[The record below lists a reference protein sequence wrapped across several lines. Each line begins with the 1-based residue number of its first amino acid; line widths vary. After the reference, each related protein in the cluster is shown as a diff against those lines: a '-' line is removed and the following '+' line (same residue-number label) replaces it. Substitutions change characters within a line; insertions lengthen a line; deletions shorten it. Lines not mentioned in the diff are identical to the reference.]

1 MTRSDLP
8 TVAVTG
14 AGGFIGRNLVVRLRE
29 AGLTTFAISRATP
42 AEEAERWLAQADAI
56 VHLAGA
62 VRPQDP
68 AEFERTNAY
77 ATWVAEI
84 VERAGR
90 RPLVICASSVR
101 ADDDTPYGASKRA
114 AEQLVLDLAARG
126 AARAAIYRLPNV
138 FGKWARPNY
147 NSCVAT
153 FCHNLARGLP
163 IRIDDPDAPL
173 ALLYVDDLVDQWR
186 DLILKPSETQGF
198 IETSEVRRTTVGHVA
213 EIIAAFAGGR
223 GAGEIQAVGA
233 GLARALYATF
243 VSALPTEAF
252 SYPLTAHTDPR
263 GSFIEIL
270 KTPASGQVSYFT
282 AHPGV
287 TRGGHYHHSKVEKFL
302 IVHGE
307 ALFRFRHILT
317 GDVHEVRTSSETPV
331 VVETIPGWAHDVT
344 NVGRDVMVSLIWAS
358 EVFDRARPD
367 TVAAAV

>member
-1 MTRSDLP
+1 MTPSDRP
-8 TVAVTG
+8 SVAVTG
-14 AGGFIGRNLVVRLRE
+14 ASGFIGRNLVVRLRE
-29 AGLTTFAISRATP
+29 AGMTAWPLSRATSRD
-42 AEEAERWLAQADAI
+42 EAALRLSEADVV

-68 AEFERTNAY
+68 AEFDATNAY
-77 ATWVAEI
+77 AAWMAEVI
-84 VERAGR
+84 ARGGR
-90 RPLVICASSVR
+90 MPLIICASSSR

-114 AEQLVLDLAARG
+114 AEQLVLDLAQRG
-126 AARAAIYRLPNV
+126 LARAAIYRLPNV

-153 FCHNLARGLP
+153 FCHNLARGMP
-163 IRIDDPDAPL
+163 IRVDDPDAPMS
-173 ALLYVDDLVDQWR
+173 LLYVDDLVDQWC
-186 DLILKPSETQGF
+186 DLILNRPEGRGF
-198 IETSEVRRTTVGHVA
+198 LEATEVRPTTVGHVA
-213 EIIAAFAGGR
+213 ETITAFAEGR
-223 GAGEIQAVGA
+223 GAGQIQSVGV
-233 GLARALYATF
+233 GLERALYATF
-243 VSALPTEAF
+243 VAALPTEAF
-252 SYPLTAHTDPR
+252 SYPLVAHTDPR
-263 GSFIEIL
+263 GSFTEIL
-270 KTPASGQVSYFT
+270 KTPAAGQVSYFT

-317 GDVHEVRTSSETPV
+317 GDVHEVRTSAEAPV

-344 NVGRDVMVSLIWAS
+344 NVGRDMMVSLIWAS